1 MTESKTCCAVKQ
13 NPQMLLLLGACP
25 ALAVTTS
32 LQSGLLMG
40 LAVLVVL
47 VLTSLTV
54 SLLKNLIS
62 GVKPSA
68 CVLISAGFTIM
79 VKLLLE
85 AYLPELYYANGDL
98 ALYLSVLT
106 VSPLVYLYAEKA
118 TESAPGKAVVK
129 SLLGGVFFL
138 LLLAVVSAL
147 REVLGSAT
155 IFGKELAFMKDY
167 TIAPSA
173 HAFMGYVVLA
183 IVAAVLNGTSCKE
196 GE

>member
-1 MTESKTCCAVKQ
+1 MCETKTCKALNTQ
-13 NPQMLLLLGACP
+13 TLLLLGACP

-40 LAVLVVL
+40 LAVLAVL

-62 GVKPSA
+62 EVKLSA
-68 CVLISAGFTIM
+68 CVLISAGFTVM

-118 TESAPGKAVVK
+118 TASAPGKAVVK

-138 LLLAVVSAL
+138 LLLVVVSAL

-155 IFGKELAFMKDY
+155 IFGKELAFMADY

-183 IVAAVLNGTSCKE
+183 IAAAVLNVTSCKE